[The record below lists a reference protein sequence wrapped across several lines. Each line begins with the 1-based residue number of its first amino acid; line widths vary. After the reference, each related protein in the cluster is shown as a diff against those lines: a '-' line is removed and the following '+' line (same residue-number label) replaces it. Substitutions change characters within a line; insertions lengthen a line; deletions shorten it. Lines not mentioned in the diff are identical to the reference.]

1 MRGKE
6 IIVVLLIVLTL
17 GGTVF
22 ANEPLI
28 STLFF
33 DTDIRDALN
42 EIVLQTGINIIPD
55 QTVSGT
61 VTLDLVDVPLEKA
74 LNMLLI
80 GGGFTFQKIDDFYLV
95 GLPDSRSPAF
105 PNLVETRTIQLN
117 YISSGEL
124 MDLLPRFYEQ
134 YVKSSSSKN
143 VLTISAPRAVI
154 DRLIEDIA
162 KIDLPQRQVL
172 IQAIVTEISSEVLK
186 EWGANLFEY
195 EANAGQSRKTE
206 DWSSTFKFDS
216 GVLELW
222 TDYYGELLAK
232 LRILEGKNQAKIR
245 ANPRIIVTDRA
256 TANLFIGE
264 QQLITLDPGEG
275 ATARIERIDA
285 GVSLRVT
292 PRIMKDQWIELM
304 ITPEISH
311 FREGNRDDGLTVR
324 RSELSTTV
332 HARSGET
339 LILAGMTLEETA
351 GVERKVPLLGDIPL
365 IRWFFRSTT
374 EKEGERELLIF
385 IIPEIVTGDGNDE
398 I

>member
-1 MRGKE
+1 
-6 IIVVLLIVLTL
+6 VVLLIVLIL

-154 DRLIEDIA
+154 DRLVADIA

-172 IQAIVTEISSEVLK
+172 IQAIVTEISSEVLR
-186 EWGANLFEY
+186 EWGTNLFDY
-195 EANAGQSRKTE
+195 RADAGQSRKTE
-206 DWSSTFKFDS
+206 DWSSIFRFES

-292 PRIMKDQWIELM
+292 PKIMKDQLIELM
-304 ITPEISH
+304 ISPEISH